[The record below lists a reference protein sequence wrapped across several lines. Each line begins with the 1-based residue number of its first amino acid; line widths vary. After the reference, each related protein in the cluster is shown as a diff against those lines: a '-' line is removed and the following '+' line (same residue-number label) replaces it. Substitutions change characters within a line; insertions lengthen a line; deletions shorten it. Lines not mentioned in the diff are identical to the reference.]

1 MKLRLEQARR
11 SGVALI
17 EILAVVAVFII
28 VSASIRF
35 VSDRGAPR
43 KTLVREATITNASLR
58 EFHAPR
64 HGFHTHEAP
73 NRK

>member
-1 MKLRLEQARR
+1 MKTPLKQAKW

-17 EILAVVAVFII
+17 EILGVVAVLII

-58 EFHAPR
+58 EIHAPR
-64 HGFHTHEAP
+64 NGFHTHEAP
-73 NRK
+73 RQ

>member
-1 MKLRLEQARR
+1 MKMRFEEAKR

-17 EILAVVAVFII
+17 EVIAVVAVLII

-43 KTLVREATITNASLR
+43 KTLVREATITNVSLR

-64 HGFHTHEAP
+64 NGFHTHETP
-73 NRK
+73 SRK